1 MQARPTIAAVRFLY
15 CDYEVLPFLI
25 KPTDEGENIMKY
37 EKLAK
42 DIIQNVGGKDN
53 VNSLT
58 HCITRLRFKL
68 KDESKANTEVLK
80 NMDGIVTV
88 IKSGGQYQ
96 VVIGN
101 HVPEVY
107 ADVAAIGGFQAAAE
121 TTETNEKKSVL
132 NRFIDTIT
140 GVFTPTLG
148 VLAATGMIKGFNA
161 LFLALGWLTSTSGTY
176 QILNAI
182 GDCLFYFFPIFLG
195 YTSAKK
201 FNANIFIGMAIGAT
215 LVYPS
220 FSSLTASGKPLYTLF
235 SGTLIESPVYLTF
248 LGIPVI
254 LMSYASSVIPIIV
267 STYVGSKIEA
277 GFKKIIPSVVRTFLV
292 PFFTLLVIVPL
303 SLIVIGPISTWAGQ
317 LLGAVT
323 VFLYN
328 LSPIVAGF
336 LLGGFWQ
343 VFVIFGLHWGLVPV
357 AINNLTVLKYDPVLA
372 TVMGASFA
380 QTGVVLAIL
389 LKTKNVKLK
398 SLSVPAFISG
408 IFGVTE
414 PAIYGITLPRK
425 KPFILSCIGAAI
437 GGAIIGAMGSKG
449 YMIGGLGIF
458 AIPSYIGP
466 NGMDMGFYG
475 MIIGMAA
482 SFVLGFLLM
491 LFSGFKDDEV
501 KTENKEGGTK
511 TEALVKQET
520 VVSPLKG
527 NVIALC
533 DVTDEAFST
542 GAMGKG
548 IAVEPAEGKVY
559 SPVDGVLTN
568 VFPSGHAIGITSD
581 NGVEVLIHVGKDT
594 VKLKGKYFNPVKKQ
608 GEHVKKGDLLLEFDM
623 DAIREAGF
631 VLTTP
636 VIVTNSGSYLD
647 VIETEKKSIGF
658 KEDLLTVV
666 I

>member
-1 MQARPTIAAVRFLY
+1 
-15 CDYEVLPFLI
+15 
-25 KPTDEGENIMKY
+25 MKY
-37 EKLAK
+37 EQLAK
-42 DIIQNVGGKDN
+42 DVIKNVGGKEN

-68 KDESKANTEVLK
+68 KDESKANTDVLK
-80 NMDGIVTV
+80 NMDGVVTV
-88 IKSGGQYQ
+88 VQSGGQYQ

-107 ADVAAIGGFQAAAE
+107 AEVAAIGGFQAAAE
-121 TTETNEKKSVL
+121 TPVKEKQGLL
-132 NRFIDTIT
+132 NAFIDMIS
-140 GVFTPTLG
+140 GVFSPTLG
-148 VLAATGMIKGFNA
+148 VLAATGMIKGFA
-161 LFLALGWLTSTSGTY
+161 AMFLALGWLTSTSGTY
-176 QILNAI
+176 QILSAI

-215 LVYPS
+215 LVYPT

-235 SGTLIESPVYLTF
+235 SGTTFESPVYLTF

-254 LMSYASSVIPIIV
+254 LMSYSSSVIPIIV

-292 PFFTLLVIVPL
+292 PFCTLLVTVPL
-303 SLIVIGPISTWAGQ
+303 ALIVIGPVSTWAGQ
-317 LLGAVT
+317 LLGAAT

-328 LSPIVAGF
+328 LSPLVAGA

-357 AINNLTVLKYDPVLA
+357 AINNLTVLGYDPVLA

-425 KPFILSCIGAAI
+425 KPFILSCIVAAV
-437 GGAIIGAMGSKG
+437 GGAIIGGMGSRG
-449 YMIGGLGIF
+449 YMIGGLGVF

-466 NGMDMGFYG
+466 NGMDTGFYG
-475 MIIGMAA
+475 MLIGM
-482 SFVLGFLLM
+482 FGCLVLGFLVM
-491 LFSGFKDDEV
+491 LFAGFKDDEI
-501 KTENKEGGTK
+501 KTENQNNGIGKSES
-511 TEALVKQET
+511 LVKQET
-520 VVSPLKG
+520 VASPVKG
-527 NVIALC
+527 SVVALC

-568 VFPSGHAIGITSD
+568 VFPTGHAIGITSD

-594 VKLKGKYFNPVKKQ
+594 VKLKGKHFTPMKKQ

-623 DAIREAGF
+623 DAIRGEGF

-636 VIVTNSGSYLD
+636 VIVTNSGNYLD
-647 VIETEKKSIGF
+647 VIETEKQSVNF